1 MFTNICSHDIIINMK
16 RNDVILIAIL
26 LIISVGWIVLLALGR
41 KSGDNVLIYS
51 DGVLYGRYSIHDYND
66 ITIESDDGAYN
77 RIIVDNNEVYMMDAN
92 CPDKVCINQG
102 NISKG
107 NDTICCAPNGIVI
120 VIESNIEGEYDAI
133 TQ

>member
-1 MFTNICSHDIIINMK
+1 MFTNICSCVKIINMK
-16 RNDVILIAIL
+16 RNDVILIVL
-26 LIISVGWIVLLALGR
+26 LLTISIVWIALLALGR

-66 ITIESDDGAYN
+66 ITIESGKGAYN
-77 RIIVDNNEVYMMDAN
+77 RIIIDNNEVCMMDAN
-92 CPDKVCINQG
+92 CPDRVCINQG
-102 NISKG
+102 NICNS